1 MPARTW
7 TGPHPGAGQALPAA
21 SSHAGAW
28 TDGTGTVNI
37 NSIRLAALPVA
48 LLLLSPALVCAP
60 AHGQSLATQKVQRA
74 MDVLRLKPDLASK
87 ACLDKLEDLHKMEK
101 VIEEAGES
109 AHNPNLSL
117 AHDIME
123 SDYEDATESCVPD
136 AAKLCAAPG
145 KLASANQ
152 KKLCDSLDAIMSVD
166 GSDEGDEVVTPPEG
180 TSSD

>member
-1 MPARTW
+1 M
-7 TGPHPGAGQALPAA
+7 
-21 SSHAGAW
+21 
-28 TDGTGTVNI
+28 VNI
-37 NSIRLAALPVA
+37 KLSLRLAALPVA
-48 LLLLSPALVCAP
+48 LLLSSAGFSTL

-87 ACLDKLEDLHKMEK
+87 ACLDKLDDLHKMEK

-117 AHDIME
+117 AHDVME

-136 AAKLCAAPG
+136 AAKLCASPG
-145 KLASANQ
+145 PLASANQ

-166 GSDEGDEVVTPPEG
+166 GSDEGDEAVSAPQG

>member
-1 MPARTW
+1 M
-7 TGPHPGAGQALPAA
+7 PAA

-48 LLLLSPALVCAP
+48 LLLLSPALICAP